1 MKDYFELAA
10 KDAQNKG
17 INLKDK
23 LTKKFCAVALQN
35 QIAKAI
41 KDGDF
46 VRVLMLKDFNELIQN
61 Y

>member
-10 KDAQNKG
+10 QDAQNKG

-23 LTKKFCAVALQN
+23 LAKKFCAVAVKRE
-35 QIAKAI
+35 IAEAVLA
-41 KDGDF
+41 GDF
-46 VRVLMLKDFNELIQN
+46 VRAAMLKDFNELIQN

>member
-10 KDAQNKG
+10 QDAQNKG

-23 LTKKFCAVALQN
+23 IAKKFCAVAVQHE
-35 QIAKAI
+35 IAKAI

-46 VRVLMLKDFNELIQN
+46 VRAAMLKDFNELIQN